1 MRTRGQK
8 RKATA
13 ELPEQE
19 APSST
24 EGEGYEVADILGRR
38 TASEGAGGAGRVE
51 YKVRWK
57 GFPDP
62 ADCTWEPT
70 SNLLGAQELI
80 AAYEANREQGARTDG
95 GREGEDGEGEGEDPY
110 DSDATERLSDEEAE
124 QLQRSRRQPP
134 PPPATSS
141 DDDCVVVDVVTAS
154 QRAAAAR
161 GQAIDLDDESSQEE
175 EGMGEEMACDS
186 SEGPT
191 EEDDDKEASWQHR
204 MAKDSDIVITKVVTR
219 SEREAAAR
227 QQAINLDTDAEEG
240 ATGNNNA
247 AARAAALAAPAS
259 LPDTRK
265 PRRAKS
271 KPNGSREASSRTR
284 SAAANSN
291 TARLPVQGLLALNS
305 GSSGSSSTSSSQQQQ
320 QQQVVLVTKAK
331 AYLSR
336 LEAKLQPREY
346 HPPGRAQESH
356 PDFVCV
362 CTAAHLEWTTG
373 IGHIYILQL
382 CLSA

>member
-13 ELPEQE
+13 ELPGQE
-19 APSST
+19 APSNT
-24 EGEGYEVADILGRR
+24 EGEEYEVADILERR

-51 YKVRWK
+51 YKVQWK

-70 SNLLGAQELI
+70 SSLLGAQELI
-80 AAYEANREQGARTDG
+80 AAYETNREQGIRTDG
-95 GREGEDGEGEGEDPY
+95 GREGEEGEGEDPY

-124 QLQRSRRQPP
+124 QLQQQQRSRRQP

-161 GQAIDLDDESSQEE
+161 GQAIDLDDESSQEGW
-175 EGMGEEMACDS
+175 GMGEEEACDS
-186 SEGPT
+186 SEGPR

-259 LPDTRK
+259 WPDTRK

-271 KPNGSREASSRTR
+271 KPNGGREASSRTR
-284 SAAANSN
+284 SAAADSN
-291 TARLPVQGLLALNS
+291 TAHLPVQGLLALNS
-305 GSSGSSSTSSSQQQQ
+305 GSSGSSSTSSSSQQQ
-320 QQQVVLVTKAK
+320 VLVTKAK
-331 AYLSR
+331 AYLLR

-362 CTAAHLEWTTG
+362 CTAATG
-373 IGHIYILQL
+373 VDDWDWPYIL
-382 CLSA
+382 ARRH